1 MMLMISWFQWYIT
14 FLDNVHHKNYFQ
26 QKVSMVLWSVTPPA
40 SWLIVLSSGG
50 GARRSRLAPSLSSV
64 VGNMSQW
71 EHARSSSAKTSAH
84 HCNSTHHLC
93 WGHCA
98 NRHQKN
104 FHLGQFTDYCVPTK
118 VLYKIWIDH
127 RYILRFLCNY
137 LVNNRYSSS

>member
-40 SWLIVLSSGG
+40 SWLILLSSGV
-50 GARRSRLAPSLSSV
+50 ARAGPGLAPSSR
-64 VGNMSQW
+64 QW
-71 EHARSSSAKTSAH
+71 WVTCHSGSTHARPPRRPLPTTATLITSAGG
-84 HCNSTHHLC
+84 NR
-93 WGHCA
+93 A